1 MELNKKQKEAFDNVI
16 NGFNIFIT
24 GSGGTGKTKL
34 LLYIIYYLRTEYKY
48 YKDEIAITST
58 TGSSA
63 LLIGGTTIHTFAGI
77 GLGTDNL
84 TDLIKKIKNNFFSC
98 KRWKNTKY
106 LIIDEIS
113 MLSPEIFDKLNLIG
127 QAIREN
133 KKSFGGIKLILSGDF
148 CQLPVVKSSKFCFE
162 SKYWNQCVHK
172 TIILNQI
179 IRQSEP
185 EFQELLNEIR
195 FGKCSKNTEELLESR
210 INIELEKNGIK
221 PTKVYSKNLNVNKV
235 NRTKILELIENG
247 NKHKIYNSAIKYE
260 YIPEK
265 ELQYLLNKINKD
277 CPAKDKLLL
286 AINAQVILIKNINI
300 DKGLVNGSRG
310 IITDI
315 SESFIT
321 VKFLNSKEEQIYI
334 SEWTIKEGK
343 YRITKLQF
351 PLKLAYALTIHK
363 SQGTTIDFVETDISN
378 NAIFEY
384 GQVYTVLSRC
394 KSLDGLKINK
404 FDKEAIK
411 THPKVL
417 KYYNSLEE

>member
-1 MELNKKQKEAFDNVI
+1 
-16 NGFNIFIT
+16 
-24 GSGGTGKTKL
+24 
-34 LLYIIYYLRTEYKY
+34 
-48 YKDEIAITST
+48 
-58 TGSSA
+58 
-63 LLIGGTTIHTFAGI
+63 
-77 GLGTDNL
+77 
-84 TDLIKKIKNNFFSC
+84 
-98 KRWKNTKY
+98 
-106 LIIDEIS
+106 

-162 SKYWNQCVHK
+162 SKYWNQCIHK
-172 TIILNQI
+172 TIILNEI

-195 FGKCSKNTEELLESR
+195 FGKCSKNTEELLENR
-210 INIELEKNGIK
+210 MNIELEQNGIK
-221 PTKVYSKNLNVNKV
+221 PTKVYSKNVDVNKV

-247 NKHKIYNSAIKYE
+247 NKHKTYNSSIKYE
-260 YIPEK
+260 CIPEK

-286 AINAQVILIKNINI
+286 AVNAQVILIKNINI

-310 IITDI
+310 IITNI
-315 SESFIT
+315 SDTFIT
-321 VKFLNSKEEQIYI
+321 VKFLNSKEEQIFI
-334 SEWTIKEGK
+334 SKWTIKEGK

-378 NAIFEY
+378 NSIFEY

-394 KSLDGLKINK
+394 KSLNGLKINK

-417 KYYNSLEE
+417 EYYNTLEE